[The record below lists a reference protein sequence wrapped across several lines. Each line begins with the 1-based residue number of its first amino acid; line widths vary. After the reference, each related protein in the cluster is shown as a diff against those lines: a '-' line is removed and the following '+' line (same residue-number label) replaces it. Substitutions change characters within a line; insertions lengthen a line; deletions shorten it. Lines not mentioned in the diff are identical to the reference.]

1 LQKEKRDLAGS
12 QPVGSFCGKRDSF
25 LLQENML
32 YLKKLRC
39 FLKKQTRGGKM
50 KVSFDVQ
57 LTSKDLF
64 RFNMYQT
71 YTTTQGPVS
80 IILAILVFVMAGTS
94 IRSGAA
100 DYGVLYIVVGIVFL
114 AYIPL
119 TLWTRAKQTMKKNE
133 VLAGVLHY
141 TVSAEGIEVSQKDD
155 TGMLGWKEIYKMIS
169 TKSQVLIYS
178 NRVNAYI
185 IPREQLG
192 DQYEDLKAIAK
203 EQLESY
209 RFRMR

>member
-1 LQKEKRDLAGS
+1 LKKGKLDLAGIM
-12 QPVGSFCGKRDSF
+12 PVGSFCGKRDSF
-25 LLQENML
+25 LLPENML

-94 IRSGAA
+94 IRSGAV

-178 NRVNAYI
+178 SRVNAYI

-192 DQYEDLKAIAK
+192 NQYEDLKVIAK